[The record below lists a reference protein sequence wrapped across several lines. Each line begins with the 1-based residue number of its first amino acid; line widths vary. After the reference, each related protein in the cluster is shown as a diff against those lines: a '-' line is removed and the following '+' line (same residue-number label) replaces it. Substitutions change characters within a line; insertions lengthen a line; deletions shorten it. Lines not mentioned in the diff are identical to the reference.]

1 MLSEGP
7 LIYEPIIVTTNPVIN
22 RHGNV
27 IAQDKRSFLPGLTA
41 QNSIFGV
48 LVIKSQIRINAGIK
62 YAKIFTSSAVMEKS
76 AASVPPPAN
85 KASEPCKKR
94 RIYST
99 RASIYIPIILFLY
112 YNKYIEN
119 NLILKGKNLLP
130 FLILVLCL
138 LAGILVVTSSSR
150 EKSGSW
156 LKFFAKGKEAGF
168 TMKDMEQLKQL
179 AANCQIKDPLNIFKS
194 KKEFETIIRSMVKAL
209 HLSGEYNVPATQ
221 LFLSRLFEYYHKIE
235 MQSSENE
242 VKITTSRQISEGQT
256 LRILVAGTGVYKS
269 EVVKNSNSYLA
280 IARPVNT
287 STQNNMEWYG
297 LRISVYFWREDD
309 AGYVFDSEVV
319 DEVFSKGIS
328 SLKIEHND
336 SLFRTQKRKSMRV
349 KFQKPAF
356 LYLLNEAENPH
367 RLEKAAG
374 LRVML
379 EDISDSGCAFKVLG
393 QVTVGLRLK
402 VQFGLDKIPICVPG
416 TVRSVD
422 YFRDTNTTIVHME
435 ADNLP
440 IGTRNYILCEVF
452 NLLPEE
458 DEDELPFRVLENE
471 ANAITGQAD
480 KKPAEQT
487 EEHTMEAVN
496 A

>member
-1 MLSEGP
+1 M
-7 LIYEPIIVTTNPVIN
+7 
-22 RHGNV
+22 
-27 IAQDKRSFLPGLTA
+27 
-41 QNSIFGV
+41 
-48 LVIKSQIRINAGIK
+48 
-62 YAKIFTSSAVMEKS
+62 
-76 AASVPPPAN
+76 
-85 KASEPCKKR
+85 
-94 RIYST
+94 
-99 RASIYIPIILFLY
+99 
-112 YNKYIEN
+112 
-119 NLILKGKNLLP
+119 LP
-130 FLILVLCL
+130 FLILLLCL
-138 LAGILVVTSSSR
+138 LAGVLVVTNFKKDR
-150 EKSGSW
+150 SGGW
-156 LKFFAKGKEAGF
+156 LQFFAKGKEAGF
-168 TMKDMEQLKQL
+168 TMKDIEQLKQL
-179 AANCQIKDPLNIFKS
+179 AANCEIKDPLNIFKS

-235 MQSSENE
+235 MQSSENA
-242 VKITTSRQISEGQT
+242 VKIKTSHQISEGQP

-269 EVVKNSNSYLA
+269 EVVKNSSNYLA
-280 IARPVNT
+280 IARPANT
-287 STQNNMEWYG
+287 SVQNAMEWYG
-297 LRISVYFWREDD
+297 LKISVYFWREDD

-349 KFQKPAF
+349 KFNKPAF
-356 LYLLNEAENPH
+356 LYLLSESENPH
-367 RLEKAAG
+367 KLERSAG
-374 LRVML
+374 LRIML

-440 IGTRNYILCEVF
+440 IGTKNYILCEVF

-458 DEDELPFRVLENE
+458 DDDELPFRVLEDE
-471 ANAITGQAD
+471 ANAIKGQPAQ
-480 KKPAEQT
+480 KSAEQT
-487 EEHTMEAVN
+487 AEHPMEAVN